1 MGHLVALAAVLATA
15 PFANTQSLRTQ
26 HFLRDLRH
34 SWCPYALPAETSLQ
48 EILGV
53 ARFGFDT
60 VGISFV
66 GPYNGGHMDFSAL
79 DRAVDAVARRG
90 QRVVLHLSP
99 RFLADEG
106 VGDRLS
112 DGTVLPNIW
121 NRNPNYALADIFDP
135 VQRSKVCD
143 WFRCVARRYGKDPR
157 VVAFVL
163 GWGNLGETGFFHG
176 DFITNPASLGSV
188 CAGYSTF
195 ALAEF
200 NRWLKRHH
208 HAPVAALPLPSTER
222 QSDAYI
228 LFHRFRSE
236 FVRNVFHKEI
246 IQAIKEYSHDPVGIF
261 AYLPA
266 SPDSYARDW
275 TDAPNADFF
284 RTAGVAATYD
294 MHRTLI
300 DSGIGWEDS
309 GLHDGTWNFT
319 AACMERDE
327 ARQMARGGV
336 YHFMWVREYQ
346 TDPRWEK
353 GILQKIAHFLK
364 TQRLSLYFRPEQP
377 ILALYQPTWGAA
389 AIPARS
395 AQQPFLPQAGIS
407 TYVTKMVGLVESFGV
422 PYQLVTERDLENPK
436 RLAAYHTIIV
446 PLWDLIPR
454 ILGATVAGR
463 LARDPRVIGIPT
475 RDHPLTRSE
484 MRSLLLSRHAPIRLD
499 FGSQQI
505 LAGRTGNLVYNWD
518 DRPLEVRV
526 PELHAPLLLGPC
538 AYRFVG
544 NGGAAK

>member
-15 PFANTQSLRTQ
+15 PFANAQSLRTQ

-48 EILGV
+48 EILDV

-121 NRNPNYALADIFDP
+121 NRNPNYALVDIFDP
-135 VQRSKVCD
+135 VQRSKVCN

-208 HAPVAALPLPSTER
+208 HAPVAALPLPSTKR
-222 QSDAYI
+222 QPDAYI

-336 YHFMWVREYQ
+336 YHLMWVREYQ

-364 TQRLSLYFRPEQP
+364 TQRLSQYFRPEQP

-484 MRSLLLSRHAPIRLD
+484 MRSLLLSRHVPIRLD

-526 PELHAPLLLGPC
+526 PELNAPLLLGPC